1 MIQSSRFLAC
11 PREILPRVMR
21 SKGRL
26 SNAATAAAAIYIYIC
41 YSCNGIFTARSPR
54 VICISHNM
62 YNNII
67 YYNNTY
73 CRRASVND
81 NIAED
86 DGRVIYRRLR
96 PTSVYTLLCIL
107 YTVVVEYIQRLHG
120 RYVTYVCARNTCKE
134 FFLFVKKKMIYTT

>member
-1 MIQSSRFLAC
+1 
-11 PREILPRVMR
+11 
-21 SKGRL
+21 
-26 SNAATAAAAIYIYIC
+26 
-41 YSCNGIFTARSPR
+41 
-54 VICISHNM
+54 M

-134 FFLFVKKKMIYTT
+134 FFLFVKKKNDLYNVVYVLQVVGKKKILYTARRMYSTRRRLLHYKILMYVVRVLQCLRMTFS